1 MAGRV
6 SWTFLLLLVAH
17 ICFSANPLQA
27 TPIEDIDPQLGAV
40 EEDADFPSSS
50 SSKGVEPIADIPP
63 EDDSMLHDE
72 LSPAREELCYYY
84 AFPGLCSFPPLAQR
98 LWRRIR
104 LRELQ
109 PLALL
114 VVESLQVELFQ
125 K

>member
-1 MAGRV
+1 MMTGIV

-63 EDDSMLHDE
+63 VDDSMLHDE
-72 LSPAREELCYYY
+72 LSPARFVMDTGRANLISYTHEK
-84 AFPGLCSFPPLAQR
+84 APPA
-98 LWRRIR
+98 
-104 LRELQ
+104 ETQ
-109 PLALL
+109 P
-114 VVESLQVELFQ
+114 QVERAVEVHEA
-125 K
+125 